1 MSLSDYQNVRKDLQL
16 EKGYLNGRFGA
27 IPIIGRMDDLE
38 VLLAIPGE
46 ESVSDATEPTPS

>member
-1 MSLSDYQNVRKDLQL
+1 VSLSDYQNVRKDLQL

-38 VLLAIPGE
+38 ALLASPGE
-46 ESVSDATEPTPS
+46 EPSIDATEATPS